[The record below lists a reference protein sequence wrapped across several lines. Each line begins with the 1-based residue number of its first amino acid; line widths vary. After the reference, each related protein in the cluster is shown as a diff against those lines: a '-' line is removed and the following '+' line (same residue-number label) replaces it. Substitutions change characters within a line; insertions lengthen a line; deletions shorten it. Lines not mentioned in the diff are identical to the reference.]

1 MEKDEVLAY
10 CPNCKSLHEPGEK
23 SNVDVEIAKFSN
35 VRDGER
41 VYIPFWRFFCNFKV
55 PSLDD
60 DKHKNVKNFIKDGS
74 EGKIFVYIPAADL
87 GPKAALETGA
97 YMTAVNP
104 SYSTTF
110 SFNDALHL
118 NCVKSSASARPEVPF
133 YFLAAETSQGR
144 DDDVAGGFSVEPAH
158 EKLVFLPY
166 YRSEEELT
174 PAL

>member
-23 SNVDVEIAKFSN
+23 SNVDVEIAKFGN